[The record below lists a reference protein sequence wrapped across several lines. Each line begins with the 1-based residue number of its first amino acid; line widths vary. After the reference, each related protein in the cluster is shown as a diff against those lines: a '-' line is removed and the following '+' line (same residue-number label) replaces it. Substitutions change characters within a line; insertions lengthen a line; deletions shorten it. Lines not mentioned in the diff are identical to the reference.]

1 MNGWLCDVLSIF
13 GANSPYKR
21 GTNSMHI
28 FCGHRSHLRA
38 CEWKWWIKIILR
50 FPQSINLKWCSLWIF
65 SSLAW
70 FYLESLFKFGDA
82 NLCRPVF
89 NFSHG
94 KLNLVRITYC
104 ILLIISLK
112 ALHTSLYMDFGRPER
127 NLQRISLIKEQHRCI
142 NSCQSESMKRTANA
156 MLCRKLW
163 FQATQGIQSMK

>member
-1 MNGWLCDVLSIF
+1 MQSNGNTAEENVWTDQCRRTDTRLTKSFEQLAKIF
-13 GANSPYKR
+13 ERIRSKGWTAGCVMCWVFLEQIHRISEVR
-21 GTNSMHI
+21 I
-28 FCGHRSHLRA
+28 QCIFFCGHRSHLRA

-94 KLNLVRITYC
+94 KLILVRITYC
-104 ILLIISLK
+104 I
-112 ALHTSLYMDFGRPER
+112 
-127 NLQRISLIKEQHRCI
+127 
-142 NSCQSESMKRTANA
+142 
-156 MLCRKLW
+156 
-163 FQATQGIQSMK
+163 